1 MSAPL
6 SEKTDNTTAQDA
18 DEKDTRETD
27 DVVEGTDTDTE
38 DSTEEKWDPER
49 AKAAMSKKNRENE
62 SLRRRLKEL
71 EARDEKLRQIEDKDK
86 SDTERLTER
95 ATQAAEKAKTLELE
109 YNRLQLRLEL
119 GLTAEQAARVSGD
132 NYDDMKADAEEL
144 LKLFQPAKGDEAD
157 KPKTTETK
165 RKPAAESLKGG
176 LKPGDEDKGTN
187 ADALVDR
194 IYKNSHLF

>member
-6 SEKTDNTTAQDA
+6 SEKPEDKTALDA

-27 DVVEGTDTDTE
+27 DVVDGTDTDTG
-38 DSTEEKWDPER
+38 DSTEEKWDPDR

-71 EARDEKLRQIEDKDK
+71 EDRDRILREIEDKGK

-95 ATQAAEKAKTLELE
+95 ATKESEKATKLELE
-109 YNRLQLRLEL
+109 NNRLQLRLEL
-119 GLTAEQAARVSGD
+119 GLTADQAARVTGD

-144 LKLFQPAKGDEAD
+144 LKLFQPSKGDEAD
-157 KPKTTETK
+157 KPTKTTEK
-165 RKPAAESLKGG
+165 RRPAADALKGG
-176 LKPGDEDKGTN
+176 LKPNDGDDKFDVAST
-187 ADALVDR
+187 VER
-194 IYKNSHLF
+194 IWKQSHVF